1 MRVKLYSNSQKNKTK
16 IMEALRR
23 KGINLPSE
31 EFMENYVNQV
41 LVMFRGVYEVCS
53 HLLFDFST
61 P

>member
-1 MRVKLYSNSQKNKTK
+1 
-16 IMEALRR
+16 MEALRR